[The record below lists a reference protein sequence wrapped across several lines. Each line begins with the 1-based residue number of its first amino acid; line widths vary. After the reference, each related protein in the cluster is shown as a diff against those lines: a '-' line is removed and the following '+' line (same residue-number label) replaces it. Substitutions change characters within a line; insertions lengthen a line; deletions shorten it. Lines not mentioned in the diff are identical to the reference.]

1 MSYKCAISRKETR
14 EITAAANLL
23 PIVETVNSVH
33 QMGTR
38 ALFIVC
44 NYILGLILENS
55 SIYPFDSP
63 KKDDND

>member
-1 MSYKCAISRKETR
+1 MFYKCAISRKKTR

-23 PIVETVNSVH
+23 SIVETVNSV
-33 QMGTR
+33 QQIGTR

-44 NYILGLILENS
+44 NYILGLIWENS

-63 KKDDND
+63 KKDYND